1 MKTKQKYGKIYNDY
15 EWEESVLLKWPYSPK
30 QSIESMQSLSKYQW
44 QTRKKNSKICMKTQ
58 KTPKAKTILRKK
70 NNAGSNMLSDFKLY
84 YKATVIKQYDMRIKQ
99 THTSM

>member
-1 MKTKQKYGKIYNDY
+1 
-15 EWEESVLLKWPYSPK
+15 
-30 QSIESMQSLSKYQW
+30 
-44 QTRKKNSKICMKTQ
+44 MKTQ